1 MKNKNILKFLI
12 FYLIVFIAISMP
24 YSYIQTFLEHV
35 GYDVVERGIILS
47 GAAIVTIVTQFGIGY
62 ICDKYKTDKKP
73 FNVTL
78 IILVISALIMYQ
90 ITHKNFFMHLIF
102 ASLVGGL
109 SGAVMSVQDAWTLE
123 VDKSCKENYGTIR
136 AFGAIGWMIGTPIGA
151 FLIEKYGY
159 TAIGPVFAALSIL
172 SVLYTIILEDAQKQE
187 TTEQIKLSD
196 LKQLFKSKRYIV
208 VVTIF
213 FFIFIISSANLYTVI
228 DKLLALNARETVVGM
243 RGSIQA
249 FVELPLFFAGAYLL
263 KRFGDRKLLIFGTIM
278 YIIRFI
284 GYAVVQTPELILLV
298 TCMQC
303 VTFPIIMITSKTL
316 VDSATPENL
325 KTSGQTIASS
335 IYSGIPA
342 LITPLISGFLI
353 QRTSI
358 DFTLLFYG
366 IIGLIPL
373 GLGLMLNKIK

>member
-35 GYDVVERGIILS
+35 GYDVFERGIILS

-90 ITHKNFFMHLIF
+90 ITHKNFFRHLIF

-151 FLIEKYGY
+151 FIIKKYGY
-159 TAIGPVFAALSIL
+159 TA
-172 SVLYTIILEDAQKQE
+172 
-187 TTEQIKLSD
+187 
-196 LKQLFKSKRYIV
+196 
-208 VVTIF
+208 
-213 FFIFIISSANLYTVI
+213 
-228 DKLLALNARETVVGM
+228 
-243 RGSIQA
+243 
-249 FVELPLFFAGAYLL
+249 
-263 KRFGDRKLLIFGTIM
+263 
-278 YIIRFI
+278 
-284 GYAVVQTPELILLV
+284 
-298 TCMQC
+298 
-303 VTFPIIMITSKTL
+303 
-316 VDSATPENL
+316 
-325 KTSGQTIASS
+325 
-335 IYSGIPA
+335 
-342 LITPLISGFLI
+342 
-353 QRTSI
+353 
-358 DFTLLFYG
+358 
-366 IIGLIPL
+366 
-373 GLGLMLNKIK
+373 